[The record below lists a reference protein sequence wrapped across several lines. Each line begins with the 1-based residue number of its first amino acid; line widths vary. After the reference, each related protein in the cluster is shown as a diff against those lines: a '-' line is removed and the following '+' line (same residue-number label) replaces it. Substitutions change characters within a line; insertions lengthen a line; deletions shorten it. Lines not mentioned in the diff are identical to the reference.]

1 MGSGDMMLV
10 DGGEEDWLRL
20 HDIRLNGQILEYTGR
35 GKSLI
40 DVGLAQ
46 AKNPITTRHHYF
58 EIEIVDPGVSCYIA
72 IGLARRDY
80 PRNRHPGWNKGSIAY
95 LLEVEWE
102 VTLDRDAQKEMSW
115 AAVFYFQRVTNA
127 KVTAMKSLNNKAK
140 LTTLLI

>member
-1 MGSGDMMLV
+1 MDAPRIPYVEENTCPLGRGSEKVSGDMMLV

-80 PRNRHPGWNKGSIAY
+80 PRNRHPGWNKGSIA
-95 LLEVEWE
+95 
-102 VTLDRDAQKEMSW
+102 
-115 AAVFYFQRVTNA
+115 
-127 KVTAMKSLNNKAK
+127 
-140 LTTLLI
+140 